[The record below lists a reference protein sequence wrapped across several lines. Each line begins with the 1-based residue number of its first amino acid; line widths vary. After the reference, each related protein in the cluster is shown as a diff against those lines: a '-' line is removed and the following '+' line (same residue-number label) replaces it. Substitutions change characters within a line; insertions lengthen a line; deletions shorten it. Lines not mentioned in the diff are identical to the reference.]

1 MPDNRKLREEII
13 QMVAEMVVECRK
25 LSKSEFQ
32 QWKNEV
38 MRETT
43 AIAKPFIERVIMVV
57 EDSL

>member
-1 MPDNRKLREEII
+1 MRKLREEII
-13 QMVAEMVVECRK
+13 QMVAELIVGCRK

-43 AIAKPFIERVIMVV
+43 ATAKPFIERVIMVV

>member
-1 MPDNRKLREEII
+1 MRKLREEII

>member
-1 MPDNRKLREEII
+1 MRKLREEII
-13 QMVAEMVVECRK
+13 QMVAELIVECRK

-43 AIAKPFIERVIMVV
+43 ATAKPFIERVIMVA

>member
-1 MPDNRKLREEII
+1 MRKLREEII
-13 QMVAEMVVECRK
+13 QMVAELIVECRK

-43 AIAKPFIERVIMVV
+43 ATAKPSIERVIMVV

>member
-1 MPDNRKLREEII
+1 MRKLREEII
-13 QMVAEMVVECRK
+13 QMVAELIVECRK

-32 QWKNEV
+32 QLKNEV

-43 AIAKPFIERVIMVV
+43 ATAKPFIERVIMVV

>member
-1 MPDNRKLREEII
+1 MRKLREEII
-13 QMVAEMVVECRK
+13 QMVAELIVECRK

-32 QWKNEV
+32 QCKNEV

-43 AIAKPFIERVIMVV
+43 ATAKPFIERVIMVV

>member
-1 MPDNRKLREEII
+1 MRKLREEII
-13 QMVAEMVVECRK
+13 QMVSELIVECRK

-43 AIAKPFIERVIMVV
+43 ATAKPFIERVIMVV